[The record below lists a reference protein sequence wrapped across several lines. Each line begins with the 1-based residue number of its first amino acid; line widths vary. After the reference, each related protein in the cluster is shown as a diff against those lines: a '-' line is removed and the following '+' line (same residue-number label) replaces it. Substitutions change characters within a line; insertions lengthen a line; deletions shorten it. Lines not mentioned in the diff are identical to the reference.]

1 MTQINRIVAGVLVAQ
16 TLQMHLLHR
25 VVKLMP
31 NLALVL
37 PQRNAHDET
46 FVHLKNVVCSVKLII
61 LVRHE
66 LMQAQHLLLQQDLV
80 LLHRVV
86 LLMRV
91 VVNQPI
97 IVIPLHVK
105 GKSRLALLM
114 KEFAQ
119 KIEQA
124 WRGKDSEPKQ
134 RLNASRLLHLQHA
147 KQPLLVQRTL

>member
-1 MTQINRIVAGVLVAQ
+1 
-16 TLQMHLLHR
+16 
-25 VVKLMP
+25 MP
-31 NLALVL
+31 NPALVL
-37 PQRNAHDET
+37 PQHNAHDVI
-46 FVHLKNVVCSVKLII
+46 FVRPKSDALNVKLTI

-66 LMQAQHLLLQQDLV
+66 LMQVLHLLPQQDLV

-86 LLMRV
+86 LLMQV

-97 IVIPLHVK
+97 IVILLHVK

-147 KQPLLVQRTL
+147 KQPLLVQKIL